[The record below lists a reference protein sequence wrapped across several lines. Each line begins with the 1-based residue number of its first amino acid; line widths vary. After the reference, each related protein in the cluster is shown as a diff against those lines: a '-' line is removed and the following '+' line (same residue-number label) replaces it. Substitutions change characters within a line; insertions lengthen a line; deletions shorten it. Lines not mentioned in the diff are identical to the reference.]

1 MFTVST
7 NTTHL
12 RSEEYADSD
21 ATLAEGEKQ
30 CEALLKSIKLWRR
43 KCATHTQNPTPAA
56 EPAAAAPDAVPATAA
71 ADTPA
76 AEVVVAPKKAPDVRL
91 DWFQTATTV
100 TVCFFIKM
108 GQQMSGSTDHAS
120 VDIKHNQLTV
130 SIKLK
135 DGSKYDW
142 KANPLFGEVDV
153 ATSTT
158 SVKHMK
164 VELVLTKK
172 HSGEQWDKLEGTPS
186 VAQFKEKVSAYPTSN
201 KKGIN
206 WATHSVEEE
215 DDAPEGNDA
224 LNTLL
229 KDIYGKGDPAT
240 QQAMNKSFTESN
252 GTVLSTNWSEVGSK
266 KVEGQAP
273 KGMVEQ
279 KW

>member
-1 MFTVST
+1 MDVYCSND

-30 CEALLKSIKLWRR
+30 CEALLKTLKMWRR
-43 KCATHTQNPTPAA
+43 KCATHTTPAA
-56 EPAAAAPDAVPATAA
+56 EPAAATAAPDAVPA
-71 ADTPA
+71 
-76 AEVVVAPKKAPDVRL
+76 EVVTAPKKAPDVRL

-120 VDIKHNQLTV
+120 VDIKHHQLTV

-201 KKGIN
+201 KKGVN
-206 WATHSVEEE
+206 WATHSVSDE
-215 DDAPEGNDA
+215 DIAEGDPTM
-224 LNTLL
+224 NTF
-229 KDIYGKGDPAT
+229 KDIYSKGDLAT
-240 QQAMNKSFTESN
+240 QQAMNKSFLESN
-252 GTVLSTNWSEVGSK
+252 GTVLSTNWANVGHK

-273 KGMVEQ
+273 AGMVEK
-279 KW
+279 KWSE